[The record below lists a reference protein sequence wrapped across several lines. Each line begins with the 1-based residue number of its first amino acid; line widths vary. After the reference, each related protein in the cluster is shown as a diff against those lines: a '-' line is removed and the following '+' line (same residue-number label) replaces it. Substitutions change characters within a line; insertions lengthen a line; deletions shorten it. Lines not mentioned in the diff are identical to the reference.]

1 MMKGAYN
8 SSIIKV
14 ELWLCASAACLACA
28 PNGLDLKGEAKKYG
42 ELEDCSRGS
51 SGCVGIKED
60 WGGIGEELG
69 GIMRAG
75 EVVVGGVRR

>member
-28 PNGLDLKGEAKKYG
+28 PNGLDLKARQKSMGSWKIVVGDHRE
-42 ELEDCSRGS
+42 S
-51 SGCVGIKED
+51 SGCVS
-60 WGGIGEELG
+60 LMVVQV
-69 GIMRAG
+69 MRKLLLK
-75 EVVVGGVRR
+75 V